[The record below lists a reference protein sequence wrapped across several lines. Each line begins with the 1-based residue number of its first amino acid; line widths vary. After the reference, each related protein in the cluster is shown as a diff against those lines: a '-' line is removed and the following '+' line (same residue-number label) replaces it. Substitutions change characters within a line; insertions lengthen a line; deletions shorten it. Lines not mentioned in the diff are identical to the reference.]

1 MVSTPAACE
10 TRIDD
15 MGKAY
20 NFAVPK
26 VYSIDGIT
34 PIVHPSAFV
43 HPSAVLVG
51 DVIVGARAYIG
62 PCACLRGDFGRIVA
76 RTRSSPRWPSSRPR
90 RAFRRALRPSRTE
103 NASTCREPSLFRS

>member
-1 MVSTPAACE
+1 
-10 TRIDD
+10 

-76 RTRSSPRWPSSRPR
+76 RTRSSPRLPSSRPR
-90 RAFRRALRPSRTE
+90 RAFRRALWWRGSRRALRPSRTE